1 MHNSKGVTQRA
12 NPRLLLVDDDR
23 DLCHLVTQYLEPE
36 GFTLSVV
43 HTGGEGIRTAML
55 ANLQIFTLRRVFLT
69 APSKR
74 TRDNEDQGGNMKR
87 SILLNF
93 NQIAWTLSFFA
104 IRMAI
109 LLL

>member
-1 MHNSKGVTQRA
+1 MISLTLF
-12 NPRLLLVDDDR
+12 PLI
-23 DLCHLVTQYLEPE
+23 CHPYGAQK
-36 GFTLSVV
+36 S
-43 HTGGEGIRTAML
+43 AMS

-74 TRDNEDQGGNMKR
+74 ARDNENQGGNMKR

-109 LLL
+109 LLI